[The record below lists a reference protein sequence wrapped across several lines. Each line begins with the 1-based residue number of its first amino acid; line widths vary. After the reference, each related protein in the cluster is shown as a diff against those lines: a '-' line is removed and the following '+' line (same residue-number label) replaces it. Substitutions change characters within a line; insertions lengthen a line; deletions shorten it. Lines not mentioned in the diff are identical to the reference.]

1 MVMRVDGRQAI
12 ASEVRSIIV
21 TNFLPG
27 ESEENLRDDDL
38 LLEGGVIDSG
48 SVITLVGYLE
58 KRFDIQVR
66 DEELFAENLA
76 SIDHIVDFIT
86 RKTLG

>member
-48 SVITLVGYLE
+48 SVITLVG
-58 KRFDIQVR
+58 
-66 DEELFAENLA
+66 
-76 SIDHIVDFIT
+76 IDHIVNFIA
-86 RKTLG
+86 RKTPA

>member
-12 ASEVRSIIV
+12 ASDVRSIIV

-58 KRFDIQVR
+58 HRFDIQVR
-66 DEELFAENLA
+66 DEDLVPENLA
-76 SIDHIVDFIT
+76 TIDNIVDFIA

>member
-1 MVMRVDGRQAI
+1 MVMQADGRQWI

>member
-12 ASEVRSIIV
+12 ASAVRSIIV

-66 DEELFAENLA
+66 DEDLFAENLA
-76 SIDHIVDFIT
+76 TIDHIVNFIA
-86 RKTLG
+86 RKTPA

>member
-12 ASEVRSIIV
+12 ASEIRSIIM

-76 SIDHIVDFIT
+76 SIDNIVDFIT

>member
-48 SVITLVGYLE
+48 SVITLVSYLE

-66 DEELFAENLA
+66 DEDLFAENLA
-76 SIDHIVDFIT
+76 TIDHIVNFIA
-86 RKTLG
+86 RKTPA

>member
-12 ASEVRSIIV
+12 ASEVRSIIM

-27 ESEENLRDDDL
+27 ESEENLQDDDL

-58 KRFDIQVR
+58 NRFDVQVR
-66 DEELFAENLA
+66 DEDLVPENFAT
-76 SIDHIVDFIT
+76 IDNIVDFIA
-86 RKTLG
+86 RKTVG